1 MLKNYLRNIAIGV
14 FVIGTVLL
22 IMAYAK
28 RPVRPGSFVV
38 TYVTTLESPDAAEN
52 GMRAVSVFTV
62 SADGRWQQLEWG
74 TARKLVQVADRNDVY
89 RVDLDRQVLQY
100 VGPNDNTLLPSSFW
114 RDATRTEMI
123 AGIKAYVYRTE
134 TPDGDIIE
142 TTSAPEMGHHK
153 LKSIIYK
160 RPYRQTCEAVSVQFR
175 PVSDAEVAIPQLP
188 IKFDE
193 VEADIE
199 RMRQFGGLSPDF
211 ESAVQAAKAR
221 LKPE

>member
-1 MLKNYLRNIAIGV
+1 MLKNYLRNIAIVV

-38 TYVTTLESPDAAEN
+38 TYVTTLESPNTAEN
-52 GMRAVSVFTV
+52 GMRAVSVVTV
-62 SADGRWQQLEWG
+62 STDGRWQQLEWG
-74 TARKLVQVADRNDVY
+74 TARKLVQVADQKDVY

-100 VGPNDNTLLPSSFW
+100 VGPNETRVLPSPIW
-114 RDATRTEMI
+114 ADATRTEMI
-123 AGIKAYVYRTE
+123 AGIKSYVYRTE
-134 TPDGDIIE
+134 IPDGYFE
-142 TTSAPEMGHHK
+142 TGYAPEMGRHK
-153 LKSIIYK
+153 LKWIIDK
-160 RPYRQTCEAVSVQFR
+160 QPYRQTCQAVSVQFR

-193 VEADIE
+193 VEAEIE
-199 RMRQFGGLSPDF
+199 GMRKSGGLSPDF